1 MELREGLCNL
11 TRISIRSG
19 YRFDAADQ
27 WARYKGL
34 GFTNKK
40 PKPAPLEVHLSV
52 GVTRRVRTRIV
63 QRTHMTLQ
71 TLILLVLKTSIALDT
86 LGLGLRSTFAEATA
100 LFRRPADLARAFVS
114 MNVVMPLFAL
124 ALAMTFNIHP
134 AVKIALVALS
144 VSPVPPLFPHKAL
157 KAGGRENYTLGLL
170 VAMALLAIVVIPVTM
185 EIFGLLTSLP
195 LQMPARS
202 IASLVRDTILLPLFV
217 GITLRVVV
225 PGFAQWAAR
234 PIGII
239 ASVLLLLSIVPVLFV
254 SARAILSL
262 IGNGTILSL
271 AAFSLLGLG
280 TGYLFGGPEPE
291 NRRVLALATSTRHPA
306 IAVAIAQTNF
316 PNQKL
321 AIPAIVLYLIIS
333 IISGIV
339 TGVAAKLGR
348 AGSAAS
354 EAETRKAA

>member
-1 MELREGLCNL
+1 
-11 TRISIRSG
+11 
-19 YRFDAADQ
+19 
-27 WARYKGL
+27 
-34 GFTNKK
+34 
-40 PKPAPLEVHLSV
+40 
-52 GVTRRVRTRIV
+52 
-63 QRTHMTLQ
+63 MTLQ
-71 TLILLVLKTSIALDT
+71 TLILFVLKTSIALDT
-86 LGLGLRSTFAEATA
+86 LGLGLRSTFAEATS
-100 LFRRPADLARAFVS
+100 LFRRPADLGRAFVS

-144 VSPVPPLFPHKAL
+144 VSPVPPLFPHRAF

-170 VAMALLAIVVIPVTM
+170 VALALLAIVVIPVTM
-185 EIFGLLTSLP
+185 EIFGPLTSLP

-202 IASLVRDTILLPLFV
+202 IVSLVLNTVLLPLSA
-217 GITLRVVV
+217 GIALRLLA
-225 PGFAQWAAR
+225 PGFAQRAAR
-234 PIGII
+234 WIVIL
-239 ASVLLLLSIVPVLFV
+239 ASVLLVLSVVPVLFV

-262 IGNGTILSL
+262 MGNGTVLSL

-291 NRRVLALATSTRHPA
+291 NRRVLALATSSRHPA

-321 AIPAIVLYLIIS
+321 ATPAIVLYLIIS

-339 TGVAAKLGR
+339 TGVAAKRGN
-348 AGSAAS
+348 AGSTAS
-354 EAETRKAA
+354 EVETRKAA